1 MRRTSYFIGTHIN
14 RWRNGKWWT
23 YWKDSSILTA
33 DYSNHSA
40 PSAHPI
46 INLPLHITL
55 DYKNISLERRRWNPA
70 SEIKSGELY
79 YPVFQMVVSSFYPS
93 FIKPTISLSEK
104 SEKIGIPSNQMD
116 DVPFIKFIQIF
127 ICIIIFLCFFKIY
140 LEIELYLKISFNQ
153 SVILRRKAACIVIWR
168 GLNIFKK
175 WFISFSKKII

>member
-1 MRRTSYFIGTHIN
+1 MKSCFGNQIKIILL
-14 RWRNGKWWT
+14 
-23 YWKDSSILTA
+23 SSIS
-33 DYSNHSA
+33 DG
-40 PSAHPI
+40 I
-46 INLPLHITL
+46 
-55 DYKNISLERRRWNPA
+55 
-70 SEIKSGELY
+70 
-79 YPVFQMVVSSFYPS
+79 VSIYPS

-104 SEKIGIPSNQMD
+104 SEKVGIPNNQMD

-175 WFISFSKKII
+175 WFISFSKKIIQYYFTIWKSKYYHLFCNHEVNFQMNKK

>member
-14 RWRNGKWWT
+14 RCRNGKWWT

-79 YPVFQMVVSSFYPS
+79 YPVFQMVVSFYPT
-93 FIKPTISLSEK
+93 FLKPTISLSEK
-104 SEKIGIPSNQMD
+104 SEKIGIPNNQMD

-127 ICIIIFLCFFKIY
+127 IFLCFFKIY